1 MFDEFL
7 KKADELVLLGES
19 FAIATVVRY
28 EAPISGKPGDK
39 AIIFADGEIW
49 GWIGGGC
56 ARPAVVKEALKA
68 LQDGRPRLVHISP
81 TATEEAGIV
90 AYNMSCHSG
99 GTLDVY
105 IEPVLPKPHVLIM
118 GRSPVGQTLAR
129 LAKVINYTVSV
140 AAPEDNQETY
150 PEVDRVQAGLE
161 LKDLKMSPHTFIV
174 VSTQGECDEEA
185 LENALRTDVAY
196 VAFVASKAKAAKV
209 LEYLGA
215 RGVSAERLRQV
226 RAPAGIDIG
235 ASSPEEIAVSIL
247 AQIVQL
253 RRSQTAR
260 QETPAIAPVEQREAK
275 DPVCGMS
282 VSAGAAKH
290 KSEYDG
296 KAFTSV
302 APPVNRNS
310 ISNRICL
317 RLLALPRDLLPVHY
331 LAAIH
336 VDGLTGDLTAPLRR
350 EEHHHVCDILW
361 LLPSGEGRYC
371 PHFIVCPIVV
381 GSPLG
386 GWLLIVPRLPDA
398 FVQRRAH
405 HARTNHVDANS
416 MRRQIFCQALR
427 EVDVGR
433 FACAVR
439 GVCLGADLP
448 GYRS

>member
-39 AIIFADGEIW
+39 AIIFPDGEIW

-68 LQDGRPRLVHISP
+68 LLDGRPRLVHISP

-90 AYNMSCHSG
+90 AYNMNCHSG

-140 AAPEDNQETY
+140 AAPEANKETY

-161 LKDLKMSPHTFIV
+161 VKDLKMGPHTFIV

-185 LENALRTDVAY
+185 LKNALRTDAAY
-196 VAFVASKAKAAKV
+196 VAFVASKVKAAKV
-209 LEYLGA
+209 LEYLGE
-215 RGVSAERLRQV
+215 RGVSAERLKQV
-226 RAPAGIDIG
+226 KAPAGMDIG

-253 RRSQTAR
+253 NRAKPSIPGMERQQAR
-260 QETPAIAPVEQREAK
+260 
-275 DPVCGMS
+275 DPICGMS
-282 VSAGAAKH
+282 VNVTAAKH
-290 KSEYDG
+290 KSHYD
-296 KAFTSV
+296 
-302 APPVNRNS
+302 
-310 ISNRICL
+310 
-317 RLLALPRDLLPVHY
+317 
-331 LAAIH
+331 
-336 VDGLTGDLTAPLRR
+336 
-350 EEHHHVCDILW
+350 
-361 LLPSGEGRYC
+361 
-371 PHFIVCPIVV
+371 
-381 GSPLG
+381 
-386 GWLLIVPRLPDA
+386 
-398 FVQRRAH
+398 
-405 HARTNHVDANS
+405 
-416 MRRQIFCQALR
+416 
-427 EVDVGR
+427 
-433 FACAVR
+433 
-439 GVCLGADLP
+439 
-448 GYRS
+448 

>member
-1 MFDEFL
+1 MFDDFL

-68 LQDGRPRLVHISP
+68 LLDGRPRLVHISP

-118 GRSPVGQTLAR
+118 GRSPVGQALAR

-140 AAPEDNQETY
+140 AAPGANNETF
-150 PEVDRVQAGLE
+150 PEVDRLQAGLE
-161 LKDLKMSPHTFIV
+161 VKGLKMSPHTFIV

-185 LENALRTDVAY
+185 LENALQTDAAY

-215 RGVSAERLRQV
+215 RGVSAERLKQV
-226 RAPAGIDIG
+226 RAPAGMDIG

-253 RRSQTAR
+253 SRSRRTTSEKA
-260 QETPAIAPVEQREAK
+260 PIAAEQQVAK
-275 DPVCGMS
+275 DPVCGMTVS
-282 VSAGAAKH
+282 VDAAKH
-290 KSEYDG
+290 KSDCDG
-296 KAFTSV
+296 KTIYFCCAGCKQKFDKQPDLF
-302 APPVNRNS
+302 AP
-310 ISNRICL
+310 
-317 RLLALPRDLLPVHY
+317 
-331 LAAIH
+331 
-336 VDGLTGDLTAPLRR
+336 TGIPA
-350 EEHHHVCDILW
+350 
-361 LLPSGEGRYC
+361 
-371 PHFIVCPIVV
+371 
-381 GSPLG
+381 
-386 GWLLIVPRLPDA
+386 
-398 FVQRRAH
+398 
-405 HARTNHVDANS
+405 
-416 MRRQIFCQALR
+416 
-427 EVDVGR
+427 
-433 FACAVR
+433 
-439 GVCLGADLP
+439 
-448 GYRS
+448 